1 MLSLY
6 TGKSCGLSCKEISL
20 RHHCCFTG
28 AFMRSFTFIE
38 VFVYNLLRVIPLLVM
53 AFYPFYDKKRFSR
66 PVTLLICNAIVL
78 LWLADS
84 ITNSYYTN
92 SRTRMA
98 VIEIFGIVLI
108 VALYALAFK
117 AHPGKMLF
125 FCFMLFN
132 VGYMITTVAKCLE
145 GFLFPDTVLDGY
157 RWTASICLALV
168 MPFILLPVFFF
179 FRWERETL
187 TEEKQPVYVWQY
199 CWLVPVTFYLTWSH
213 EFYGKD
219 DPLLWSLSVRN
230 VFMLFIVNLAAFL
243 IYYLIL
249 RMIKDNAD
257 YMKLREENHVLSMEL
272 MQYDGLNQRIAL
284 ARQGRHDLRHHI
296 LTMETLLDSGDVPA
310 LRSYLAEIGEKYQ
323 VEGAL
328 TFCSN
333 RTVNGILTYFAE
345 IANAKEIEFNVRIGI
360 PEDVPVAKTDLS
372 VLFGNLL
379 ENAIE
384 ACQKQSSGPRKIIVR
399 SQMSQNTLA
408 LTVDNTYETI
418 PEKDRLG
425 RFRSMKHSGEG
436 VGTESVKNI
445 VSRYDGVVQF
455 ETRGDLFCV
464 SAMLYLQEPE
474 QSVLMKE

>member
-1 MLSLY
+1 MR
-6 TGKSCGLSCKEISL
+6 T
-20 RHHCCFTG
+20 F
-28 AFMRSFTFIE
+28 AFSE

-53 AFYPFYDKKRFSR
+53 AFYPFYDKRRFSL
-66 PVTLLICNAIVL
+66 PVTFLICDAIVC
-78 LWLADS
+78 LWLVNS
-84 ITNSYYTN
+84 IFNAYYPAP
-92 SRTRMA
+92 RIRMA
-98 VIEIFGIVLI
+98 VIEISCIILI
-108 VALYALAFK
+108 SVLYALVFK

-132 VGYMITTVAKCLE
+132 VGYMITIAGKYLE
-145 GFLFPDTVLDGY
+145 GILFPATVLDGY
-157 RWTASICLALV
+157 RWTASLCLALV
-168 MPFILLPVFFF
+168 MPFILLPVFLF
-179 FRWERETL
+179 FRWEKKSFS
-187 TEEKQPVYVWQY
+187 EEKQPVYVWQY
-199 CWLVPVTFYLTWSH
+199 CWLVPVTFYLIWSH

-219 DPLLWSLSVRN
+219 DPILLSLSGRN
-230 VFMLFIVNLAAFL
+230 VFFLLVVNFGAFL

-257 YMKLREENHVLSMEL
+257 YTRLREENHVLSMEL

-296 LTMETLLDSGDVPA
+296 VTMENLLESGDVDA

-345 IANAKEIEFNVRIGI
+345 IANAKEIEFKVRIGI
-360 PEDVPVAKTDLS
+360 PEDIPIAKTDLS
-372 VLFGNLL
+372 ILFGNLL

-399 SQMSQNTLA
+399 GQVAKNTLA

-445 VSRYDGVVQF
+445 VSRYGGVVQF

-464 SAMLYLQEPE
+464 SAMLYLQEPGPG
-474 QSVLMKE
+474 VLMKE

>member
-1 MLSLY
+1 
-6 TGKSCGLSCKEISL
+6 
-20 RHHCCFTG
+20 
-28 AFMRSFTFIE
+28 
-38 VFVYNLLRVIPLLVM
+38 
-53 AFYPFYDKKRFSR
+53 
-66 PVTLLICNAIVL
+66 
-78 LWLADS
+78 
-84 ITNSYYTN
+84 
-92 SRTRMA
+92 
-98 VIEIFGIVLI
+98 
-108 VALYALAFK
+108 
-117 AHPGKMLF
+117 
-125 FCFMLFN
+125 
-132 VGYMITTVAKCLE
+132 
-145 GFLFPDTVLDGY
+145 
-157 RWTASICLALV
+157 
-168 MPFILLPVFFF
+168 
-179 FRWERETL
+179 
-187 TEEKQPVYVWQY
+187 
-199 CWLVPVTFYLTWSH
+199 
-213 EFYGKD
+213 
-219 DPLLWSLSVRN
+219 
-230 VFMLFIVNLAAFL
+230 
-243 IYYLIL
+243 
-249 RMIKDNAD
+249 MIKDNSD

-296 LTMETLLDSGDVPA
+296 LAMETLLDSGDVPA

-425 RFRSMKHSGEG
+425 RFRSMKHSGVG
-436 VGTESVKNI
+436 IGTESVKNI
-445 VSRYDGVVQF
+445 VTRYNGVIEF

-464 SAMLYLQEPE
+464 SVMLYLP
-474 QSVLMKE
+474 

>member
-1 MLSLY
+1 
-6 TGKSCGLSCKEISL
+6 
-20 RHHCCFTG
+20 
-28 AFMRSFTFIE
+28 MRSFTFIE

-53 AFYPFYDKKRFSR
+53 AFYPFYDKRRFSR
-66 PVTLLICNAIVL
+66 PVTFLICNGIVC
-78 LWLADS
+78 LWLVNS
-84 ITNSYYTN
+84 IINAYYAT
-92 SRTRMA
+92 SRMRMA
-98 VIEIFGIVLI
+98 VIEISCVILI
-108 VALYALAFK
+108 SVLYALAFK

-132 VGYMITTVAKCLE
+132 VGYMITMVAKCLE
-145 GFLFPDTVLDGY
+145 GIIYPDTVLDGY
-157 RWTASICLALV
+157 RWSASVCLALV
-168 MPFILLPVFFF
+168 MPFILAPVFFF
-179 FRWERETL
+179 FRWEKKTF

-199 CWLVPVTFYLTWSH
+199 CWLVPVTFYLIWSH
-213 EFYGKD
+213 EFYGKE
-219 DPLLWSLSVRN
+219 DPLLWSLSGRN
-230 VFMLFIVNLAAFL
+230 VFFLFIVNFAAFL

-257 YMKLREENHVLSMEL
+257 YTMLREENHVLSMEL

-296 LTMETLLDSGDVPA
+296 LTMENLLESGDVNA

-345 IANAKEIEFNVRIGI
+345 IANAKDIEFSVMIGI
-360 PEDVPVAKTDLS
+360 PEDIPVAKTDLS
-372 VLFGNLL
+372 ILFGNLL
-379 ENAIE
+379 ENAVE

-399 SQMSQNTLA
+399 GQVSMNTLA

-425 RFRSMKHSGEG
+425 RFRSMKHFGEG
-436 VGTESVKNI
+436 IGTESVKNI
-445 VSRYDGVVQF
+445 VSRYGGVIQF

-464 SAMLYLQEPE
+464 SAMMYLQEAE
-474 QSVLMKE
+474 HSVLMKE

>member
-1 MLSLY
+1 
-6 TGKSCGLSCKEISL
+6 
-20 RHHCCFTG
+20 
-28 AFMRSFTFIE
+28 MRSFTFIE

-53 AFYPFYDKKRFSR
+53 AFYPFYDKRRFSR
-66 PVTLLICNAIVL
+66 PVTFLICNGIVC
-78 LWLADS
+78 LWLVNS
-84 ITNSYYTN
+84 IINAYYAA

-98 VIEIFGIVLI
+98 VIEISCVILI
-108 VALYALAFK
+108 SVLYALAFK

-132 VGYMITTVAKCLE
+132 VGYMITMVAKCLE
-145 GFLFPDTVLDGY
+145 GIIYPDTALDGY
-157 RWTASICLALV
+157 RWSASVCLAIV
-168 MPFILLPVFFF
+168 MPFILAPVFFF
-179 FRWERETL
+179 FRWEKKTF

-199 CWLVPVTFYLTWSH
+199 CWLVPVTFYLIWSH
-213 EFYGKD
+213 EFYGKE
-219 DPLLWSLSVRN
+219 DPLLWSLSGRN
-230 VFMLFIVNLAAFL
+230 VFFLFIVNFAAFL

-257 YMKLREENHVLSMEL
+257 YTMLREENHVLSMEL

-296 LTMETLLDSGDVPA
+296 LTMENLLESGDVNA

-333 RTVNGILTYFAE
+333 RTVNGILTYFSE
-345 IANAKEIEFNVRIGI
+345 IANAKDIEFSVLIGI
-360 PEDVPVAKTDLS
+360 PEDIPVAKTDLS
-372 VLFGNLL
+372 ILFGNLL
-379 ENAIE
+379 ENAVE
-384 ACQKQSSGPRKIIVR
+384 ACQKQSSGSRKIIVR
-399 SQMSQNTLA
+399 GQVSMNTLA

-425 RFRSMKHSGEG
+425 RFRSMKHFGEG
-436 VGTESVKNI
+436 IGTESVKNI
-445 VSRYDGVVQF
+445 VSRYGGVIQF

-464 SAMLYLQEPE
+464 SAMMYLQEPE
-474 QSVLMKE
+474 HSVLMKE

>member
-1 MLSLY
+1 
-6 TGKSCGLSCKEISL
+6 
-20 RHHCCFTG
+20 
-28 AFMRSFTFIE
+28 MRSFTFIE

-53 AFYPFYDKKRFSR
+53 AFYPFYDKRRFSR
-66 PVTLLICNAIVL
+66 PVTFLICNGIVC
-78 LWLADS
+78 LWLVNS
-84 ITNSYYTN
+84 IFNAYYAA
-92 SRTRMA
+92 SRMRMA
-98 VIEIFGIVLI
+98 VIEISCVILI
-108 VALYALAFK
+108 SVLYALAFK

-132 VGYMITTVAKCLE
+132 VGYMITMVAKCLE
-145 GFLFPDTVLDGY
+145 GIIYPDTALDGY
-157 RWTASICLALV
+157 RWSASVCLAIV
-168 MPFILLPVFFF
+168 MPFILAPVFFF
-179 FRWERETL
+179 FRWEKKTF

-199 CWLVPVTFYLTWSH
+199 CWLVPVTFYLIWSH
-213 EFYGKD
+213 EFYGKE
-219 DPLLWSLSVRN
+219 DPLLWSLSGRN
-230 VFMLFIVNLAAFL
+230 VFFLFIVNFAAFL

-257 YMKLREENHVLSMEL
+257 YTMLREENHVLSMEL

-296 LTMETLLDSGDVPA
+296 LTMENLLESGDVDA

-333 RTVNGILTYFAE
+333 RTVNGILTYFSE
-345 IANAKEIEFNVRIGI
+345 IANAKDIEFSVLIGI
-360 PEDVPVAKTDLS
+360 PEDIPVAKTDLS
-372 VLFGNLL
+372 ILFGNLL
-379 ENAIE
+379 ENAVE

-399 SQMSQNTLA
+399 GQVSMNTLA

-425 RFRSMKHSGEG
+425 RFRSMKHFGEG
-436 VGTESVKNI
+436 IGTESVKNI
-445 VSRYDGVVQF
+445 VSRYGGVIQF

-464 SAMLYLQEPE
+464 SAMMYLQEPE
-474 QSVLMKE
+474 HSVLMKE